1 MPKNPNDYQDYKKY
15 YLARETSPEGLKK
28 RRAREKARNDAIK
41 EGRLSGKNDP
51 REIDHKKPLSKGG
64 GNHAKNTR
72 VTTPTANR
80 KKYDK

>member
-1 MPKNPNDYQDYKKY
+1 MPKDPLDYEKNKSY
-15 YLARETSPEGLKK
+15 YINRETSPEGLKK

-64 GNHAKNTR
+64 GNHPKNTR

>member
-1 MPKNPNDYQDYKKY
+1 MPRDPKDYEKNRAY

-28 RRAREKARNDAIK
+28 RRVREKARNEAIK
-41 EGRLSGKNDP
+41 DGRLSGKDDP

-64 GNHAKNTR
+64 SNTKKNTR

-80 KKYDK
+80 QKYDR